1 MLHIFWLAL
10 KIQEQTH
17 QENVVN
23 EAEMKKIEDKQV
35 IVISKRNRRL
45 PATIIKEYL
54 NQTRQTLI
62 SSDTGEVRRLR
73 SAGLNG

>member
-23 EAEMKKIEDKQV
+23 KAEMKEIEDKQI

-62 SSDTGEVRRLR
+62 SNDLGKRRLR